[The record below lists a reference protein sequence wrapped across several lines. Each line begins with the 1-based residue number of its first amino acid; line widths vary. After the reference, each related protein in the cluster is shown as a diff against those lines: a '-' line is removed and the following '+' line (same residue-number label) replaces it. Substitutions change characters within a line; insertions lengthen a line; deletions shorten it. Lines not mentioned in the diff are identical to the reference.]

1 MGHTVA
7 HATESACKGGALS
20 ATSEP
25 GAPPGGI
32 PPLRRSPRLYEQV
45 VQQLLSWAASSGLG
59 PGDRL
64 PPERDLAARLGV
76 SRATLAQALVALEV
90 TGVVSVRHGDGT
102 VLLSAPGSETVL
114 AALRA
119 RRDDLGDVI
128 EARQAL
134 EVRLAA
140 LAARRRTREDL
151 AEIDA
156 ALEAMAEDVRAGG
169 RGVNGDERFHAAVT
183 AAGHSPLLGRL
194 MAEIADVIRESR
206 IESLAQEGRPVRS
219 LEGHRAIAEAIR
231 AGDAQAA
238 AAAMTAHIELVSDVP
253 LLADDDG

>member
-1 MGHTVA
+1 V
-7 HATESACKGGALS
+7 SAS
-20 ATSEP
+20 HEP
-25 GAPPGGI
+25 GSALAGGLQ
-32 PPLRRSPRLYEQV
+32 PLRRSPRLYEQV
-45 VQQLLSWAASSGLG
+45 VQQLLSWASVSGLG

-90 TGVVSVRHGDGT
+90 TGVVAVRHGDGT
-102 VLLSAPGSETVL
+102 VLLSAPRTEAVL

-128 EARQAL
+128 EARHAL

-140 LAARRRTREDL
+140 LAARRRTDDDL

-169 RGVNGDERFHAAVT
+169 RGVTGDERFHAAVT
-183 AAGHSPLLGRL
+183 AAGHSALLGRL
-194 MAEIADVIRESR
+194 MAEIADLIRESR

-219 LEGHRAIAEAIR
+219 LAAHRAIADSIR
-231 AGDAQAA
+231 AGDARAA
-238 AAAMTAHIELVSDVP
+238 AAAMTAHIEMVSDVP
-253 LLADDDG
+253 LLAGDEA

>member
-1 MGHTVA
+1 V
-7 HATESACKGGALS
+7 S
-20 ATSEP
+20 ATYQP
-25 GAPPGGI
+25 GSALPGGLQ
-32 PPLRRSPRLYEQV
+32 PLRRSPRLYEQV
-45 VQQLLSWAASSGLG
+45 VQQLLSWAQSSGLG

-102 VLLSAPGSETVL
+102 VLLQAPPTEAVL

-140 LAARRRTREDL
+140 LAAHRRTDDDM

-156 ALEAMAEDVRAGG
+156 ALAAMAEDVERGG
-169 RGVNGDERFHAAVT
+169 RGVAGDERFHAAVT

-194 MAEIADVIRESR
+194 MAEIADLIRESR
-206 IESLAQEGRPVRS
+206 IESLSQEGRPVRS

-231 AGDAQAA
+231 AGDPQAA

-253 LLADDDG
+253 LLADDA

>member
-1 MGHTVA
+1 M
-7 HATESACKGGALS
+7 SAPGEPAI
-20 ATSEP
+20 TS
-25 GAPPGGI
+25 PGG
-32 PPLRRSPRLYEQV
+32 PQPLRRSPRLYEQV
-45 VQQLLSWAASSGLG
+45 VRQLIAWADSSGLG

-64 PPERDLAARLGV
+64 PSERDLAVRLGV

-102 VLLSAPGSETVL
+102 VLLAAPRTEAVL
-114 AALRA
+114 AALRV

-140 LAARRRTREDL
+140 LAARRRTEADL

-156 ALEAMAEDVRAGG
+156 ALEEMAADVRRGG
-169 RGVNGDERFHAAVT
+169 RGVGGDERFHAAVT

-194 MAEIADVIRESR
+194 MAEIADLVRESR
-206 IESLAQEGRPVRS
+206 IESLSQEGRPPRS
-219 LEGHRAIAEAIR
+219 LAGHRAIAEAIR
-231 AGDAQAA
+231 ARDAPAA
-238 AAAMTAHIELVSDVP
+238 AAAMTAHLDLVSDVP
-253 LLADDDG
+253 LLAGGDA

>member
-1 MGHTVA
+1 
-7 HATESACKGGALS
+7 
-20 ATSEP
+20 
-25 GAPPGGI
+25 
-32 PPLRRSPRLYEQV
+32 
-45 VQQLLSWAASSGLG
+45 VQQLLGWARESGLG

-64 PPERDLAARLGV
+64 PPERDLAVRLGV

-102 VLLSAPGSETVL
+102 VLLSAPRTEAVL

-140 LAARRRTREDL
+140 LAARRRTEADM

-156 ALEAMAEDVRAGG
+156 ALDVMADDVRGGG
-169 RGVNGDERFHAAVT
+169 RGVSGDERFHAAVT
-183 AAGHSPLLGRL
+183 AAGHSPLLAQM
-194 MAEIADVIRESR
+194 MAEIADLVRESR

-219 LEGHRAIAEAIR
+219 LECHRAIAEAIR
-231 AGDAQAA
+231 ARDAAAA
-238 AAAMTAHIELVSDVP
+238 AAAMTAHIDLVSDVP
-253 LLADDDG
+253 LLADDEG